1 MSSYKKEFISG
12 VFYTS
17 VAKYTGIF
25 IQIAIS
31 MVLARLLEPSDFG
44 IIAIASVF
52 VSFINLLTDFGFG
65 PAIIQ
70 KDNLEENDLRS
81 IFSLTFIIGIIGS
94 ILLTGLAFPIGQCYN
109 SNEVKIVLM
118 TLSVNTIFVALNI
131 VPNALLLKAKK
142 FKLIAIR
149 TLLMQVLGGAVGII
163 LAFMDFGLYS
173 LVAQSI
179 VSAAGIFVFNYNQYP
194 IPLMNKIYRSSLN
207 KVLSFSIL
215 QFISSLINYTT
226 KAIDKPLVGKYL
238 NMDSLGYYEKSYR
251 LMQLPVNNL
260 SYVFTPVMQPLFKD
274 FKHDMS
280 QMFSK
285 YGKLLKVLSLIG
297 FPLSATLY
305 YSSYE
310 LIHIFYGGK
319 WDMAVEPF
327 KYLSLGVG
335 FMILLSSSGPIYQA
349 SNKMKTMLVVNITEL
364 IISITCLFFSLQTG
378 NVVTVAKVISL
389 GILLRFVSVFFI
401 LSLWVFDISPI
412 LVLKRIVP
420 GILLALLLVCIYSGM
435 EFGQLHFPLLI
446 RLLINGAVLF
456 VIVLVGLHT
465 MGDVKIT
472 RVLKMK

>member
-52 VSFINLLTDFGFG
+52 ISFINLLTDFGFG

-81 IFSLTFIIGIIGS
+81 IFSLTFIIGIIGA
-94 ILLTGLAFPIGQCYN
+94 LLLIGLSYPVGQCYD
-109 SNEVKIVLM
+109 SDDVKVVLM
-118 TLSVNTIFVALNI
+118 ILSVNAIFVALNI

-142 FKLIAIR
+142 FKLIAVR
-149 TLLMQVLGGAVGII
+149 TLLMQVLGGIVGII
-163 LAFMDFGLYS
+163 LAFIGCGLYS

-194 IPLMNKIYRSSLN
+194 MPLLNTIYRSSLS

-238 NMDSLGYYEKSYR
+238 SMDSLGYYEKSYR

-274 FKHDMS
+274 FKSDMA
-280 QMFSK
+280 QMFAK
-285 YGKLLKVLSLIG
+285 YSKLLKVLSLIG
-297 FPLSATLY
+297 FPLSVTLY
-305 YSSYE
+305 CSSYE

-349 SNKMKTMLVVNITEL
+349 SNKMKIMLVVNVTEC
-364 IISITCLFFSLQTG
+364 IISLTCLFFSLQSG
-378 NVVTVAKVISL
+378 HVLIVAKAISL
-389 GILLRFVSVFFI
+389 GILFRFVSVFFI
-401 LSLWVFDISPI
+401 LSFWVFRISPLLI
-412 LVLKRIVP
+412 LKGIFPGIVFA
-420 GILLALLLVCIYSGM
+420 ILLACAYSGIASVELQMPLLVQLFLKCIL
-435 EFGQLHFPLLI
+435 FLI
-446 RLLINGAVLF
+446 MVLI
-456 VIVLVGLHT
+456 GLYT
-465 MGDVKIT
+465 MGDIKMTEI
-472 RVLKMK
+472 LKKK